1 MAVSSSSYCGTRSR
15 VTSLSNSPSSTSSE
29 LHHRSHSPQP
39 PATMNDSEV
48 SLKKAVYGDTLS
60 AGTPTQAPPAPKSDP
75 SPKLFG
81 MPLKYV
87 SLVTLALQNAAL
99 AIMMHYSRVST
110 EPSKTYSAGAAVLLN
125 ELLKGSISL
134 FIALLRTEPDTGRTR
149 IATTSVPTASKAEYT
164 LLAKSKRAVA
174 AASPAPLSRLIG
186 RFQKLGREVFSADC
200 WKLSIPAILYVIQ
213 NNLQFV
219 AASNLDVAT
228 FQVTYQMKI
237 LTTAGFSVLMLRK
250 RLSTTKW
257 LSLLALAI
265 GVGVVQ
271 IQTGAAAH
279 GGGSSVV
286 KHAMN
291 PTKGFLAVSSACL
304 TSGLAGVYFEMVLK
318 GSQSDLWVRNVQLS
332 LFSLLP
338 ALVPVFFSGNSSS
351 ASSSSGG
358 WFGNLFENFGG
369 WAWATVLMQVFGGL
383 VTAVVIK
390 YADNIMKGFATSLS
404 IIISF
409 MASVALFDFSITV
422 PFVVG
427 SSIVLG
433 ATWFYNQP
441 ASEKPR
447 EVFHEKPSSAGD
459 SDGSGLRVNLPSL
472 SLKGTGRRS
481 AIITGSP
488 IDASEPILGEMTPKR
503 KSPLP
508 TPGSIA
514 SAVKGL
520 ISRPSSPTNSNAQG
534 YFPVPSGGVNGTPLN
549 RTGSQASIHMSKP
562 PSRNQSNIGLGMTG
576 VSTDG
581 QRSSGSGEMYGS
593 STRRL

>member
-1 MAVSSSSYCGTRSR
+1 MM
-15 VTSLSNSPSSTSSE
+15 
-29 LHHRSHSPQP
+29 
-39 PATMNDSEV
+39 MNDSEV
-48 SLKKAVYGDTLS
+48 SLKKAVYGDSLS
-60 AGTPTQAPPAPKSDP
+60 VATTPAQAPVAPRPDP
-75 SPKLFG
+75 VPKLFG
-81 MPLKYV
+81 LPLKYV
-87 SLVTLALQNAAL
+87 SLVTLAIQNAAL

-110 EPSKTYSAGAAVLLN
+110 APSKTYSAGSAVLLN

-149 IATTSVPTASKAEYT
+149 IATTGVPTAPGAEYT

-174 AASPAPLSRLIG
+174 AASPPSLVRSTSRLIG
-186 RFQKLGREVFSADC
+186 RFRKLGREVFSPDC

-250 RLSTTKW
+250 RLSTVKW
-257 LSLLALAI
+257 LSLLGLAI

-279 GGGSSVV
+279 GGSSDGDSIV
-286 KHAMN
+286 KHVMN
-291 PTKGFLAVSSACL
+291 PTKGFLAVSSACV

-318 GSQSDLWVRNVQLS
+318 GSQADLWVRNVQLS

-338 ALVPVFFSGNSSS
+338 ALVPVFFSGNSTS
-351 ASSSSGG
+351 ASSGG
-358 WFGNLFENFGG
+358 WFWNLFENFGG

-383 VTAVVIK
+383 VTAIVIK

-409 MASVALFDFSITV
+409 LASVALFDFSITV

-441 ASEKPR
+441 AAEKPR
-447 EVFHEKPSSAGD
+447 EVVHEK
-459 SDGSGLRVNLPSL
+459 SGEDERPGMRVSLSSL
-472 SLKGTGRRS
+472 SLKGSGRKS
-481 AIITGSP
+481 ANVPGSP
-488 IDASEPILGEMTPKR
+488 VDPNHPILGDMNPKK

-514 SAVKGL
+514 TAVKGF
-520 ISRPSSPTNSNAQG
+520 ISRPSSPSSNGQGG
-534 YFPVPSGGVNGTPLN
+534 YFPVATGGVNGTPLN
-549 RTGSQASIHMSKP
+549 RTGSQASLYTSKP
-562 PSRNQSNIGLGMTG
+562 PSRNQSNAGLAMSGMAG
-576 VSTDG
+576 SDG
-581 QRSSGSGEMYGS
+581 HRSSGSASSEMFGS
-593 STRRL
+593 SARR